1 MVEIIF
7 IYNGEK
13 TKIISD
19 LKEKI
24 NKICQ
29 EFSNIKGIDFNKLNF
44 EYNGNKIN
52 MDLSLEQYINKI
64 DNYIN
69 NKTNSINIFVIRKK
83 ENKVIG
89 NNLSIFHN
97 IKINN
102 EFINQINYNFT
113 KNPNLKFRL
122 VISKKNNSFGMNDLF
137 EVFVSVKSNIGY
149 IVLKDNNCNLNIFTL
164 IDNKKIISLQGHKAQ
179 IFMIKYFVNIK
190 EIKEYL
196 ISADDNQIIIIWDIS
211 NDYKIKNCINTNYDE
226 QIFSCLLFF
235 GRFIDEN
242 YIITSTY
249 SVSDNNN
256 ISSSKIY
263 SFSDGKFIK
272 YLYNTNNE
280 SIYCLISWFNS
291 KNNKYYIIQLGKV
304 KIIINGLIDD
314 EYYELIKQDEYRYF
328 SGFIYIKSNIDYLCT
343 SSYNG
348 YINIWDLYNKK
359 IFKTIRISNNINKS
373 YLFQIIQWNDKYI
386 IAVDG
391 LNSYKIIDLDIN
403 KVISEIGEKDTKNI
417 KSIKKIYHR
426 IYGES
431 LLTYDKD
438 GTIKLWSI

>member
-13 TKIISD
+13 TEINSD

-24 NKICQ
+24 NKICR
-29 EFSNIKGIDFNKLNF
+29 EFSNKKGIDFNKLNF
-44 EYNGNKIN
+44 EYNGKKLN

-64 DNYIN
+64 DNKIN
-69 NKTNSINIFVIRKK
+69 NKTNSFDIFVIEKK
-83 ENKVIG
+83 ESKVID
-89 NNLSIFHN
+89 NNLRNIHN
-97 IKINN
+97 IKIR
-102 EFINQINYNFT
+102 YNFT

-122 VISKKNNSFGMNDLF
+122 VISEKNNSFGMNDLF
-137 EVFVSVKSNIGY
+137 EVFISVKSNIGY
-149 IVLKDNNCNLNIFTL
+149 IVLKDNNYNLNIFRL

-179 IFMIKYFVNIK
+179 IFMIKYFINVK
-190 EIKEYL
+190 ETKEYL

-211 NDYKIKNCINTNYDE
+211 KDYRIKNCINTNYDE
-226 QIFSCLLFF
+226 QIFSCILFF
-235 GRFIDEN
+235 GQFIDEN

-249 SVSDNNN
+249 SISDNNE

-272 YLYNTNNE
+272 YLFNTNSE

-314 EYYELIKQDEYRYF
+314 KYYELIKQNEYRFF
-328 SGFIYIKSNIDYLCT
+328 SGFIYNKNNIDYLCT

-348 YINIWDLYNKK
+348 YINIWDLYDKK
-359 IFKTIRISNNINKS
+359 IFKTIRISNNIYKS

-391 LNSYKIIDLDIN
+391 FNSFKIIDLDIN
-403 KVISEIGEKDTKNI
+403 KVISEFGEKDTKNI
-417 KSIKKIYHR
+417 KSIKKIYHP
-426 IYGES
+426 IYAES